1 MNRPEHKQFF
11 ISRRGLPLMT
21 FEVKFTQFLWVR
33 RGEPA
38 TEPYE
43 TRICFVKLSACL
55 SHHILFLPFTGSPHW
70 AYFLKRHQKFHLFK
84 PQSSGMAEFPVG
96 SPDLAHG
103 SHSQPWWHFIFLF
116 RLPCLPVSEPNQE
129 SLHYKLSVQGGT
141 FPMDNC
147 RHNCSKHPNP
157 TARGCFVTLRRPGS
171 HLHVPPEHGPWMLS
185 PEELHEAFMNNILR
199 YKDPSKRRTILLS
212 SHLPRKTL

>member
-157 TARGCFVTLRRPGS
+157 TARGCFVTLQQAWLSLACSPRTWP
-171 HLHVPPEHGPWMLS
+171 LNVVPRGAAWS
-185 PEELHEAFMNNILR
+185 LHEQHPPIQGSIQETYN
-199 YKDPSKRRTILLS
+199 LLS